1 MIGNLGGRSGL
12 APMGVPRNRG
22 VLQFI
27 DTVDALI
34 VRRNGLDLEIVLC
47 MAHVLPFLLE
57 AQEYVRRH
65 EFSLHSTLHAAAS
78 KNTQGTA
85 LFPRHYAKRENIAS
99 WYASNW
105 PDPIGEPALLLIGY
119 AAGSTYRPLETGE
132 AASSIAFGGRP
143 QGIRLNPDFTPG
155 ARSRQGLA
163 FTQFELEKMYRA
175 RLPAGQAECATA

>member
-1 MIGNLGGRSGL
+1 MIGNLGTKRTSSY
-12 APMGVPRNRG
+12 AHSAESRR
-22 VLQFI
+22 LQFI

-85 LFPRHYAKRENIAS
+85 LFR
-99 WYASNW
+99 
-105 PDPIGEPALLLIGY
+105 
-119 AAGSTYRPLETGE
+119 
-132 AASSIAFGGRP
+132 
-143 QGIRLNPDFTPG
+143 GIMQNV
-155 ARSRQGLA
+155 
-163 FTQFELEKMYRA
+163 KI
-175 RLPAGQAECATA
+175 